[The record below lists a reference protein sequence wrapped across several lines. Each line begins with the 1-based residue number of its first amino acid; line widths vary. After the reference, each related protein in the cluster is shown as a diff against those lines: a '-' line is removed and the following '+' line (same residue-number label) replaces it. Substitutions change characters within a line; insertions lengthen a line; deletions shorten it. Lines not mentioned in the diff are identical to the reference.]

1 MLRKCLESCRDPK
14 YANSCIAIIFTISIF
29 LQCCLFHYIAYQSVL
44 VSALWKN
51 PMSFLIFYMPKL
63 SISFFVAS
71 FIFLFKK
78 KGWCIV
84 ASLLVSVWIVA
95 ELVYF
100 RANRIFLDAHS
111 FLLLEFMD
119 GFWSSVP
126 IYLYRIDLLLLLP
139 TLMLCLVVYV
149 FRNKNKSIL
158 AFWGMVIVAL
168 LLNCSVWGVARTQ
181 QQQNVN
187 VTSLSMRH
195 FNPFSDSFF
204 RLMGSSKNYIYNTS
218 VLHAFIHDVQMLI
231 LLPFESRKYQMTDDE
246 LIDVYRFINKGN
258 HCVEPQSNLVI
269 ILVESLES
277 WAIRPEITPN
287 LWAFMENH
295 NVIWSKRV
303 ASQTKGGTSSDGQM
317 ILNTGLLPIQNGA
330 VCKTYPNNVF
340 PSLSEIYA
348 SSALVQPGDMSVWN
362 QKYMS
367 DAYGIDT
374 NYLSPRSLDHETF
387 SILNEIRN
395 DYGFIMAITMAS
407 HSPFVLCAGYSSL
420 KLPQDMPDNMANYLK
435 CLHYSDSCWGNFLSQ
450 IDTMSNT
457 VICFQGDHIIF
468 DLNLRME
475 FESYCKKNN
484 LDYDVQNSNTA
495 FIAYSPRLTKSW
507 IIEEQTYQMD
517 AFPTILHLIGC
528 DHYYWKGF
536 GVNLLDSVKRGDRM
550 IVEQNAFELSDK
562 IIRSNFFELMQR
574 SIKE

>member
-1 MLRKCLESCRDPK
+1 MLRKCLESCRDSK

-195 FNPFSDSFF
+195 FNPFSDSFL

-362 QKYMS
+362 QQYMS